1 MSEPHEVLSLRYDPE
16 APEDHEFS
24 VAMSEE
30 AVGFLATLTDFE
42 LEVFAAAATIA
53 VRNAL
58 KLPPSPP

>member
-1 MSEPHEVLSLRYDPE
+1 MSDPREVLTLRYDPE
-16 APEDHEFS
+16 GPEDSEFS
-24 VAMSEE
+24 VSIPAE